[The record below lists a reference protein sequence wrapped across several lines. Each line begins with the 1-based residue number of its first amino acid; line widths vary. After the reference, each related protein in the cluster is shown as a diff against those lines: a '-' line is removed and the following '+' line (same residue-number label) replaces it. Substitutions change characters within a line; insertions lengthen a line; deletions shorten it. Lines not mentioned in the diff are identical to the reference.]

1 MSYLA
6 ALRNYE
12 VIGVVGLGQSGFS
25 CVRFLLQQG
34 IRPLVFDTRNEPPMA
49 DALRELDDSIEL
61 FAGELDIGELAACD
75 LLVVSPGLDLRLP
88 ALQMA
93 HDAGIPLVG
102 DGDIFAQ
109 YANAPVIGITGS
121 NGKSTVTKLVG
132 ELLAAAGKKVAVGGN
147 IGVPMLDVLAD
158 DIEFYVLELSSFQL
172 DSLHD
177 LRLQAATLLNISD
190 DHLDRYADRHAY
202 AQAKQNIYSN
212 AEKGV
217 WNRDQRATA
226 PEHLPLAQQLS
237 FGTDAPDTEAPGLF
251 GLIMHDNALHIS
263 FAEQPLIAA
272 SELQLTG
279 IHNLL
284 NVQAALALVHSVG
297 VDLHGLLPALRE
309 FKGLPH
315 RCELVAEHQGVR
327 WINDSK
333 ATNIGA
339 AEAAIQGL
347 RPLVS
352 GKLILIAGGD
362 GKGADF
368 ATFRRALDQ
377 VDELIVLGRDAERI
391 AQHHLCVTRV
401 QTLDHAVQAAAKV
414 ASEGSAVL
422 LAPACASLDMFRNY
436 QDRGDK
442 FKRAVMTQITSANE
456 TTGVAH
462 D

>member
-6 ALRNYE
+6 ALRNYD
-12 VIGVVGLGQSGFS
+12 VIGVVGLGQSGLS

-34 IRPLVFDTRNEPPMA
+34 IRPLVFDTRTEPPHA
-49 DALRELDDSIEL
+49 KALQELDDAIEL
-61 FAGELDIGELAACD
+61 FSGELDIGELAACD

-102 DGDIFAQ
+102 DGDLFAQ
-109 YANAPVIGITGS
+109 YAQAPVLGITGS

-132 ELLAAAGKKVAVGGN
+132 ELLAYAGKRVAVGGN

-177 LRLQAATLLNISD
+177 LKLRAATLLNISD

-202 AQAKQNIYSN
+202 AQAKQHIYEH
-212 AEKGV
+212 ADVGI

-226 PEHLPLAQQLS
+226 PQKLALEQQMS
-237 FGTDAPDTEAPGLF
+237 FGSDAPDAEAPGLF
-251 GLIMHDNALHIS
+251 GLTMHDDELHIS

-279 IHNLL
+279 LHNLL
-284 NVQAALALVHSVG
+284 NVQAALALVHSVEI
-297 VDLHGLLPALRE
+297 DLASVLPALRT
-309 FKGLPH
+309 FKALPH
-315 RCELVAEHQGVR
+315 RCELVAEHKGVR
-327 WINDSK
+327 WLNDSK

-347 RPLVS
+347 RPLVT

-368 ATFRRALDQ
+368 ATFRSALDQ

-391 AQHHLCVTRV
+391 AQHHLRVTRV
-401 QTLDHAVQAAAKV
+401 QTLEQAVQAAAKE
-414 ASEGSAVL
+414 AIQGSAVL
-422 LAPACASLDMFRNY
+422 LAPACSSLDMFSNY
-436 QDRGDK
+436 QDRGEQ
-442 FKRAVMTQITSANE
+442 FKRAVLRQIKPNE
-456 TTGVAH
+456 ATEVTH